1 MSISAAT
8 GAFAAVG
15 VGNAFRLQL
24 NSIQFNASL
33 WGTFVGTVRLARSF
47 DNGATFL
54 PLTALGTAISF
65 TGPCT
70 ETFEEYE
77 EGVLYRW
84 ECTSYTSGT
93 INYRISQ

>member
-1 MSISAAT
+1 MAAT
-8 GAFAAVG
+8 TGLLTAVG
-15 VGNAFRLQL
+15 PGDPFRLDF

-33 WGTFVGTVRLARSF
+33 WGTFLGTVRLARSF

-54 PLTALGTAISF
+54 PLTALGTAINF

-77 EGVLYRW
+77 DGIIYRW